1 MYLLLVWSLPK
12 LMKNKEPF
20 QLTNLIVLYNAAM
33 TLLNLYIFVEV
44 SEKKLLTLK
53 GSLSHKSVLFL
64 VYWFHCL
71 HINSMAFWFWSFCSN
86 NGYIH
91 PAYPLA

>member
-20 QLTNLIVLYNAAM
+20 QLTNLLVLYNAAM

-44 SEKKLLTLK
+44 SEKKLLT
-53 GSLSHKSVLFL
+53 F
-64 VYWFHCL
+64 
-71 HINSMAFWFWSFCSN
+71 
-86 NGYIH
+86 
-91 PAYPLA
+91 

>member
-1 MYLLLVWSLPK
+1 M
-12 LMKNKEPF
+12 MKNKEPF
-20 QLTNLIVLYNAAM
+20 QLTNLLVLYNAAM

-64 VYWFHCL
+64 VY
-71 HINSMAFWFWSFCSN
+71 
-86 NGYIH
+86 
-91 PAYPLA
+91 